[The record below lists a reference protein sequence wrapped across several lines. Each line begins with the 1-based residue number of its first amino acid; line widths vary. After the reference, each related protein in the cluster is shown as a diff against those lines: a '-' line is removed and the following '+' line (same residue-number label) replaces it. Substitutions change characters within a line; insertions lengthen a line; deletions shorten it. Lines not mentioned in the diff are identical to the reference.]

1 MVDQGKE
8 GTLINKKYFQLGG
21 DTDAMSFIPLL
32 AKYPCVAME

>member
-21 DTDAMSFIPLL
+21 DTDAMMLYTTI
-32 AKYPCVAME
+32 